1 MRYIF
6 IISLVLVFSCE
17 AERDYNLYECKGCTT
32 TVLYN
37 GIEKDRTTG
46 FYCGDE
52 LLKQEMAN
60 YTEVNNNQVIE
71 IKTICTKSNTKQ

>member
-1 MRYIF
+1 MSYIF
-6 IISLVLVFSCE
+6 IISLILIFSCE
-17 AERDYNLYECKGCTT
+17 SERCNQIYGCKECTT
-32 TVLYN
+32 IVLYN
-37 GIEKDRTTG
+37 GVEKDRTTG